1 MDAAIRE
8 KCLWHRKRIK
18 IDQGGTCVNKQRN
31 HKIYLQVIM
40 ISATFGGL
48 LFGYDTGVIN
58 GALPFMARPDQLHL
72 TPVTEG
78 LVTSVLLLG
87 AAFGALFCGKL
98 ADLYGRRRMILNL
111 SFLFLLA
118 SVGTAFAPNVSAMAV
133 FRFLLGLAVGG
144 ASSMVP
150 AFLAE
155 MAPAE
160 KRGRMVTQNELMIVG
175 GQFLAYVFNAI
186 LGVAMAD
193 TGHVWR
199 YMLLLCAVPALFLFA
214 SMLIV
219 PESPRWLASKG
230 KKDEALRV
238 LKQIRE
244 EKRAKAEFK
253 EIVAA
258 AEKDSE
264 LKKATVKDFS
274 APWLRRLL
282 LIGIGV
288 AVVNQITGVNSIMYY
303 GTQILRESGFGT
315 KAALISNIGNGLIS
329 VMAVVFGIWLVG
341 KVNRRPM
348 LIIGLSGTTT
358 ALLSIAV
365 FSMVLD
371 GSAALPYIVLSLTVL
386 FLAFMQG
393 CVGPVTWLVIA
404 EIFPQRLRGLGSGI
418 SVFFMWMLNFMIGF
432 AFPVMLSSAGLS
444 VTFFVFVA
452 LGILAIGFVY
462 KFMPETKGRTLEELE
477 EQFRSQ
483 HDKHSSEKSMIEA

>member
-1 MDAAIRE
+1 MQNT
-8 KCLWHRKRIK
+8 KKP
-18 IDQGGTCVNKQRN
+18 GN
-31 HKIYLQVIM
+31 HKAYLQIIM

-58 GALPFMARPDQLHL
+58 GALPFMSRTDQLNL

-78 LVTSVLLLG
+78 LVTSMLLFGAAIGALLG
-87 AAFGALFCGKL
+87 GKL
-98 ADLYGRRRMILNL
+98 ADRYGRRKMILNL
-111 SFLFLLA
+111 SFLFLVSSL
-118 SVGTAFAPNVSAMAV
+118 GTAFAPNVVTMVV

-155 MAPAE
+155 MAPHE

-175 GQFLAYVFNAI
+175 GQLLAYVFNAI

-199 YMLLLCAVPALFLFA
+199 YMLIICAVPALILFL

-219 PESPRWLASKG
+219 PESPRWLTSKG

-238 LKQIRE
+238 LKRIRD
-244 EKRAKAEFK
+244 EKRAEAEFI
-253 EIVAA
+253 EIEAA

-264 LKKATVKDFS
+264 LEKASIKDFS
-274 APWLRRLL
+274 APWLRRIL

-303 GTQILRESGFGT
+303 GTQILQKSGFGT
-315 KAALISNIGNGLIS
+315 KAALVANIANGLIS
-329 VMAVVFGIWLVG
+329 VIAVIVGIWLVG

-348 LIIGLSGTTT
+348 LMIGLAGTTT
-358 ALLSIAV
+358 SLLLIAI
-365 FSMVLD
+365 FSMAFD
-371 GSAALPYIVLSLTVL
+371 GSAALPYIVLSLTVI

-418 SVFFMWMLNFMIGF
+418 SVFFLWMANFIIGF
-432 AFPVMLSSAGLS
+432 AFPILLSSAGLAN
-444 VTFFVFVA
+444 TFFVFVA
-452 LGILAIGFVY
+452 MGLCGIGFVY
-462 KFMPETKGRTLEELE
+462 KYMPETNGRTLEELE
-477 EQFRSQ
+477 EFFRVQQES
-483 HDKHSSEKSMIEA
+483 KTEEPMIGI